1 MEVISSIA
9 QWIADNLFGQP
20 AFLIGLIA
28 LIGLV
33 AQRSSFSNTVLGTL
47 KTAVGFLI
55 LSQGAD
61 IVVGALLGLVPML
74 EGAFGFQAAALG
86 GARLDEF
93 IATYGGYASLIMAFG
108 FLINVLIARL
118 TPLKYIYLTGH
129 LMWWISLVIL
139 VAMVEITP
147 DATATGYVLIGSII
161 AGVYWTI
168 QPAYIQPLMRK
179 LTGHNELAY
188 GHTSSTNVWLAAKLG
203 RFVGSP
209 EQSTEEVK
217 LPNWMGF
224 FRDITA
230 GTAMVI
236 GLMLVIATLI
246 GGARGVEGQGLDGI
260 VPAIMLGL
268 KFAMGITV
276 LLFGVRMLIAE
287 IVPAFRGIAMKIVPD
302 AKPALDCPIVFDYA
316 PTAVIIGFLS
326 ATVTFFILMVIF
338 GVTGIAVIVPP
349 FIMLFFPGGA
359 GGIFGNMVGGVRG
372 AILGG
377 AILGLFL
384 AVGQAFVTPMLG
396 NSAPELAQLADPDWY
411 IIFVVFRA
419 VLAPIMPLFGG

>member
-1 MEVISSIA
+1 MDVLSSIA
-9 QWIADNLFGQP
+9 QWIADNIFSQP

-28 LIGLV
+28 LVGLI
-33 AQRSSFSNTVLGTL
+33 AQRASFSNTILGTL
-47 KTAVGFLI
+47 KAAVGFLM
-55 LSQGAD
+55 LSEGAN

-93 IATYGGYASLIMAFG
+93 IATYGGYASLIMTFG

-118 TPLKYIYLTGH
+118 TRLKYIYLTGH
-129 LMWWISLVIL
+129 LMWWISLVL
-139 VAMVEITP
+139 LAAMVEITP
-147 DATATGYVLIGSII
+147 DASATGYVLVGSII
-161 AGVYWTI
+161 AGVYWTL
-168 QPAYIQPLMRK
+168 QPAFMQPLMRK
-179 LTGHNELAY
+179 LTGHNEIAY
-188 GHTSSTNVWLAAKLG
+188 GHTSSSNAWLAAKLG

-209 EQSTEEVK
+209 EQSTEEVE
-217 LPNWMGF
+217 LPAWMGF

-230 GTAMVI
+230 GTAMII

-246 GGARGVEGQGLDGI
+246 GGVRGVEGQGLEGI
-260 VPAIMLGL
+260 VPAIILGL

-287 IVPAFRGIAMKIVPD
+287 IVPAFRGIAMKIVPE

-326 ATVTFFILMVIF
+326 ATVVFFILMVIF
-338 GVTGIAVIVPP
+338 GVTGLAVIVPP

-359 GGIFGNMVGGVRG
+359 GGVFGNMVGGFKG

-384 AVGQAFVTPMLG
+384 AVGQALITPMLG

-411 IIFVVFRA
+411 IIFLIFRA

>member
-1 MEVISSIA
+1 M
-9 QWIADNLFGQP
+9 
-20 AFLIGLIA
+20 
-28 LIGLV
+28 
-33 AQRSSFSNTVLGTL
+33 T
-47 KTAVGFLI
+47 
-55 LSQGAD
+55 
-61 IVVGALLGLVPML
+61 
-74 EGAFGFQAAALG
+74 
-86 GARLDEF
+86 
-93 IATYGGYASLIMAFG
+93 FG
-108 FLINVLIARL
+108 FLINVLLARL

-139 VAMVEITP
+139 AAMVEITP
-147 DATATGYVLIGSII
+147 DASATGYVVVGSII
-161 AGVYWTI
+161 AGVYWTL
-168 QPAYIQPLMRK
+168 QPAYFQPLMRK

-188 GHTSSTNVWLAAKLG
+188 GHTSSSNAWLAGKLG
-203 RFVGSP
+203 HLVGKP
-209 EQSTEEVK
+209 EDSTEEVK
-217 LPNWMGF
+217 LPAWMGF

-236 GLMLVIATLI
+236 ALMLVIATII
-246 GGARGVEGQGLDGI
+246 GGIRGVEGQGLEGI

-268 KFAMGITV
+268 RFAMGITA

-316 PTAVIIGFLS
+316 PTAVVIGFLS
-326 ATVTFFILMVIF
+326 ATVVFFILMVIF
-338 GVTGIAVIVPP
+338 GVTGLAVIVPP

-359 GGIFGNMVGGVRG
+359 GGVFGNMVGGVKG

-384 AVGQAFVTPMLG
+384 AVGQALITPMLG
-396 NSAPELAQLADPDWY
+396 TTAPELAQLADPDWY
-411 IIFVVFRA
+411 IIFLIFRA

>member
-1 MEVISSIA
+1 MEVISSIT

-74 EGAFGFQAAALG
+74 EGAFGFKAAALG

-108 FLINVLIARL
+108 FLINVLIARF

-139 VAMVEITP
+139 AAMVEVTP
-147 DATATGYVLIGSII
+147 DATATGYVLVGSII

-217 LPNWMGF
+217 LPSWMAF

-230 GTAMVI
+230 GTAMII

-246 GGARGVEGQGLDGI
+246 GGARGVEGQGVDGI

-268 KFAMGITV
+268 RFAMGITV

-359 GGIFGNMVGGVRG
+359 GGIFGNMVGGIRG

-384 AVGQAFVTPMLG
+384 AVGQAFVTPMLS

>member
-139 VAMVEITP
+139 AAMVEITP

>member
-1 MEVISSIA
+1 MDVLSSIA
-9 QWIADNLFGQP
+9 QWIADNIFSQP

-28 LIGLV
+28 LVGLI
-33 AQRSSFSNTVLGTL
+33 AQRASFSNTILGTL
-47 KTAVGFLI
+47 KAAVGFLM
-55 LSQGAD
+55 LSEGAN

-93 IATYGGYASLIMAFG
+93 IATYGGYASLIMTFG

-118 TPLKYIYLTGH
+118 TRLKYIYLTGH
-129 LMWWISLVIL
+129 LMWWISLVL
-139 VAMVEITP
+139 LAAMVEITP
-147 DATATGYVLIGSII
+147 DASATGYVLVGSII
-161 AGVYWTI
+161 AGVYWTL
-168 QPAYIQPLMRK
+168 QPAFMQPLMRK

-188 GHTSSTNVWLAAKLG
+188 GHTSSSNAWLAAKLG

-209 EQSTEEVK
+209 EQSTEEVE
-217 LPNWMGF
+217 LPAWMGF

-230 GTAMVI
+230 GTAMII

-246 GGARGVEGQGLDGI
+246 GGVRGVEGQGLEGI
-260 VPAIMLGL
+260 VPAIILGL

-287 IVPAFRGIAMKIVPD
+287 IVPAFRGIAMKIVPE

-326 ATVTFFILMVIF
+326 ATVVFFILMVIF
-338 GVTGIAVIVPP
+338 GVTGLAVIVPP

-359 GGIFGNMVGGVRG
+359 GGVFGNMVGGFKG

-384 AVGQAFVTPMLG
+384 AVGQALITPMLG

-411 IIFVVFRA
+411 IIFLIFRA

>member
-1 MEVISSIA
+1 MEVISSIT
-9 QWIADNLFGQP
+9 QWIADNLFSQP

-28 LIGLV
+28 LVGLI
-33 AQRSSFSNTVLGTL
+33 AQRASFSNTVLGTL

-55 LSQGAD
+55 LVEGSN
-61 IVVGALLGLVPML
+61 IVVAALLGLVPLL
-74 EGAFGFQAAALG
+74 EGAFGFKAAALG

-93 IATYGGYASLIMAFG
+93 IAEYGGYASLIMTFG
-108 FLINVLIARL
+108 FLINVLLARF

-139 VAMVEITP
+139 ATMVEITP
-147 DATATGYVLIGSII
+147 GASATGYVLVGSII
-161 AGVYWTI
+161 AGVYWTL

-188 GHTSSTNVWLAAKLG
+188 GHTSSSNVWLAAKLG
-203 RFVGSP
+203 RFVGKP

-217 LPNWMGF
+217 LPAWMAF

-236 GLMLVIATLI
+236 ALMLVIATLI
-246 GGARGVEGQGLDGI
+246 GGARGAEGQGLNGI

-326 ATVTFFILMVIF
+326 ATVVFFIFMVIF
-338 GVTGIAVIVPP
+338 GVTGLAVIVPP

-359 GGIFGNMVGGVRG
+359 GGVFGNMVGGYKG

-377 AILGLFL
+377 ALLGLFL
-384 AVGQAFVTPMLG
+384 AVGQAAITPMLA
-396 NSAPELAQLADPDWY
+396 NTAPELAQLADPDWY
-411 IIFVVFRA
+411 IVFLIFRA

>member
-1 MEVISSIA
+1 MDVLSSIT
-9 QWIADNLFGQP
+9 QWIADNIFSQP

-28 LIGLV
+28 LVGLI
-33 AQRSSFSNTVLGTL
+33 AQRASFSKTVLGTL
-47 KTAVGFLI
+47 KSAVGFLI

-61 IVVGALLGLVPML
+61 LVVGALLGLVPML
-74 EGAFGFQAAALG
+74 EGAFGFEAAALG

-93 IATYGGYASLIMAFG
+93 IATYGGYASLIMTFG
-108 FLINVLIARL
+108 FLINVLLARL

-139 VAMVEITP
+139 AAMVEITP
-147 DATATGYVLIGSII
+147 DASATGYVLVGSII
-161 AGVYWTI
+161 AGIYWTL

-188 GHTSSTNVWLAAKLG
+188 GHTSSSNAWLAAKLG
-203 RFVGSP
+203 RFVGKP
-209 EQSTEEVK
+209 EDSTEDVE
-217 LPNWMGF
+217 LPAWMGF

-230 GTAMVI
+230 GTAMII

-246 GGARGVEGQGLDGI
+246 GGVRGVEGQGLEGI

-268 KFAMGITV
+268 RFAMGITV

-326 ATVTFFILMVIF
+326 ATVVFFILMVIF
-338 GVTGIAVIVPP
+338 GVTGLAVIVPP

-359 GGIFGNMVGGVRG
+359 GGVFGNMVGGVRG

-384 AVGQAFVTPMLG
+384 AVGQALVTPMLSG
-396 NSAPELAQLADPDWY
+396 SAPELAQLADPDWY
-411 IIFVVFRA
+411 IIFLIFRA

>member
-1 MEVISSIA
+1 MDVLSSIT
-9 QWIADNLFGQP
+9 QWIADNIFSQP

-28 LIGLV
+28 LVGLI
-33 AQRSSFSNTVLGTL
+33 AQRASFSKTVLGTL
-47 KTAVGFLI
+47 KSAVGFLI

-61 IVVGALLGLVPML
+61 LVVGALLGLVPML
-74 EGAFGFQAAALG
+74 EGAFGFEAAALG

-93 IATYGGYASLIMAFG
+93 IATYGGYASLIMTFG
-108 FLINVLIARL
+108 FLINVLLARL

-139 VAMVEITP
+139 AAMVEITP
-147 DATATGYVLIGSII
+147 DASATGYVLVGSII
-161 AGVYWTI
+161 AGIYWTL

-188 GHTSSTNVWLAAKLG
+188 GHTSSSNAWLAAKLG
-203 RFVGSP
+203 RFVGKP
-209 EQSTEEVK
+209 EDSTEDVE
-217 LPNWMGF
+217 LPAWMGF

-230 GTAMVI
+230 GTAMII

-246 GGARGVEGQGLDGI
+246 GGVRGVEGQGLEGI
-260 VPAIMLGL
+260 VPAIILGL

-338 GVTGIAVIVPP
+338 GVTGLAVIVPP

-359 GGIFGNMVGGVRG
+359 GGVFGNMVGGVRG

-384 AVGQAFVTPMLG
+384 AVGQAVVTPMLSG
-396 NSAPELAQLADPDWY
+396 SAPELAQLADPDWY
-411 IIFVVFRA
+411 IIFLIFRA